1 MGDGM
6 SDSCFCQNGRDRE
19 CPRHGDSSWSFKT
32 QKLQETKNQ
41 ISKEAM
47 DLVLIC
53 AQDIVNAWPALT
65 MRTLGTMTNR
75 IDTLRQ
81 ALEAAAQK

>member
-6 SDSCFCQNGRDRE
+6 SDSCFCDRGRDPQ
-19 CPRHGDSSWSFKT
+19 CPRHGDKSSNFKARIS
-32 QKLQETKNQ
+32 QEAKANLRQ
-41 ISKEAM
+41 EAM
-47 DLVLIC
+47 DLALIC
-53 AQDIVNAWPALT
+53 AQDIVNAWPTLT

-81 ALEAAAQK
+81 ALQAAQK